1 MKQITASV
9 FFNIK
14 PPKLGNN
21 IFLISFDFRIKFY
34 QNLTT
39 TSYRCHR
46 NDRKIGGKIIWN
58 I

>member
-1 MKQITASV
+1 V

-21 IFLISFDFRIKFY
+21 IFLISFDFQITFY

-46 NDRKIGGKIIWN
+46 NDRKICGKIIWN
-58 I
+58 KL